1 MAKKEEYNASAIQAL
16 TSHEHLLKRISLTFG
31 RETGD
36 KDEPF
41 SSQKSV
47 AIREITDNA
56 IDEVLGG
63 YASNV
68 NVHYYDDGAIEVQDN
83 GRGLPVDTGHDAA
96 GNPVSGIYLTL
107 GVIQSGGKFTTD
119 SNRFSMGLNGVGAS
133 STIHLSERAQ
143 VTVYRDNKVYE
154 LQFQN
159 GTPGFFDNIEDPT
172 SDFKPL
178 DDLTYLKQSSD
189 DRPADV
195 KKTYK
200 TGTRVK
206 LWLNDSVFSSKYPV
220 NTLDITERLRGT
232 AFLVPELTVHIQDD
246 VNKIEDPETGKM
258 ISRDDTYHIEG
269 GLPELVKAN
278 AAGSIIGDV
287 FSFDTTTSYVE
298 KNVPVLQKN
307 GKVTNKDV
315 DRELPIHVAF
325 AWQNNFDYNI
335 ESYVNTIRTR
345 LGGVHEDAFEKALT
359 DAFGDRFNS
368 IQGLT
373 KASDPDLKFEDF
385 SEGLVAVVYAQISEP
400 QFTGQSKEELGG
412 REVKRAMTNAL
423 KEVFGKFA
431 QSSKNTDLLRQV
443 GEKVVTAARTR
454 QQAHQ
459 QQELKR
465 QKSAIESSGDLPTKL
480 VDCEITH
487 DENSELYIVEGD
499 SALSALKAAR
509 DSRYQA
515 LMPIR
520 GKIIGAEKS
529 TMNKVLQNKEVQDI
543 IKCLG
548 AGSGST
554 FDINKMRYSRVL
566 IAADA
571 DPDGGDIAAL
581 ITSIFWNLF
590 KPVVLEGR
598 LYRVN
603 TPLHVLTYK
612 EKGKKQRLYANN
624 DEEND
629 AMKQSLE
636 EQHIKFTDQRI
647 KGLGEGGADV
657 LWETGMDPANRTVT
671 QLIVDD
677 TDDAQRMLDVTLGS
691 DVTIR
696 KDWIQDNP
704 IDEFENLE

>member
-1 MAKKEEYNASAIQAL
+1 MAKQNEYNASDIQAL

-36 KDEPF
+36 KDTPF

-63 YASNV
+63 HASNV
-68 NVHYYDDGAIEVQDN
+68 NVHYFEDGAIEVQDN
-83 GRGLPVDTGHDAA
+83 GRGLPVDTGHDAE
-96 GNPVSGIYLTL
+96 GKPVSGIYLTL
-107 GVIQSGGKFTTD
+107 GIIQSGGKFTTD

-133 STIHLSERAQ
+133 STIHLSERAK

-154 LQFQN
+154 LQFKN
-159 GTPGFFDNIEDPT
+159 GTPGFFDDVEDPNSKFT
-172 SDFKPL
+172 PL
-178 DDLTYLKQSSD
+178 DDLTYLKVSKDTRTQEQ
-189 DRPADV
+189 
-195 KKTYK
+195 KKSYK
-200 TGTRVK
+200 TGTKVK
-206 LWLNDSVFSSKYPV
+206 LWLNNSVFSSNYPI
-220 NTLDITERLRGT
+220 NTLDISERLRGT
-232 AFLVPELTVHIQDD
+232 AFLVPQLTIHIQDD
-246 VNKIEDPETGKM
+246 VNKIEDPETGKL
-258 ISRDDTYHIEG
+258 ISRNDTYHIEG

-278 AAGSIIGDV
+278 TAGSILGDV
-287 FSFDTTTSYVE
+287 FSFDTETSYVE

-307 GKVTNKDV
+307 GKVINKDV
-315 DRELPIHVAF
+315 DRELPIHIAF

-345 LGGVHEDAFEKALT
+345 LGGVHEDAFAKALT
-359 DAFGDRFNS
+359 DSFGERFNS

-373 KASDPDLKFEDF
+373 KSSDPDLKFEDF

-423 KEVFGKFA
+423 RKVFTEFA
-431 QSSKNTDLLRQV
+431 KSPKNTELLRTV
-443 GEKVVTAARTR
+443 GEKVVQAARTR
-454 QQAHQ
+454 QSAHQ

-465 QKSAIESSGDLPTKL
+465 QKSAIESSGDLPSKL

-487 DENSELYIVEGD
+487 DQNSELYIVEGD

-529 TMNKVLQNKEVQDI
+529 SMSKVLKNKEVQDI
-543 IKCLG
+543 IKSLG
-548 AGSGST
+548 AGSGTT
-554 FDINKMRYSRVL
+554 FDMSKMRYSRVL
-566 IAADA
+566 IASDA

-590 KPVVLEGR
+590 RPLVLDGR

-612 EKGKKQRLYANN
+612 ERGKSHHLYANN

-629 AMKQSLE
+629 EMKQELDA
-636 EQHIKFTDQRI
+636 QHIKFTDQRI
-647 KGLGEGGADV
+647 KGLGEGGSDV
-657 LWETGMDPANRTVT
+657 MWDTGMNPETRTVT
-671 QLIVDD
+671 QLVVDD
-677 TDDAQRMLDVTLGS
+677 RDKAQSMLDTTLGS
-691 DVTIR
+691 NVSVR
-696 KDWIQDNP
+696 KDWIRDNP
-704 IDEFENLE
+704 INEFTNLE